1 MTTDDII
8 RMAREAG
15 FLILKFDGE
24 DEVMEG
30 DGNCFQTDEVERFA
44 KLVAAHARE
53 TEAAKWAKGAKIS
66 VPTSVME
73 QQFSIYYR
81 RGYEAG
87 VLVNKEKNG
96 G

>member
-1 MTTDDII
+1 MDREDII
-8 RMAREAG
+8 RMALEAG
-15 FLILKFDGE
+15 AKPSHNPDKWDILEIRD
-24 DEVMEG
+24 
-30 DGNCFQTDEVERFA
+30 TDLERFA
-44 KLVAAHARE
+44 ALVAAHERD

-66 VPTSVME
+66 VPTRVME
-73 QQFSIYYR
+73 QQFSTYYR